1 MSARHDAIF
10 CHGADIF
17 LRTAKSVPNS
27 HDFSSDKKNDEKF

>member
-1 MSARHDAIF
+1 MSARHDAFF
-10 CHGADIF
+10 CHDADIF

>member
-1 MSARHDAIF
+1 MSARHDAF
-10 CHGADIF
+10 FVMMPTFF